1 MHTIHS
7 FQLIY
12 IFLQLLYFPLQFN
25 MQGFCEGFISG
36 LGVSLLLFHM
46 WALDGAI
53 QSLRLREVDWI

>member
-1 MHTIHS
+1 
-7 FQLIY
+7 
-12 IFLQLLYFPLQFN
+12 

-53 QSLRLREVDWI
+53 QSLRLREVDWVQVAAC